1 MRVAPTEVAC
11 CAAEVELSFADKL
24 GIVVGNLVAPGF
36 AQAVRGKRRAAYVWA
51 ALATVPALL
60 GTVSVWLPTLAMLVR
75 AAGLCVGIA
84 TVIRVRER
92 DAQTAWWSAISIA
105 VLVAG
110 LGSFVWLKW
119 TVQGFKIPSSS
130 MYPTLTIGDHVY
142 VDKLSVAWHAPERGE
157 VVVFHYPCAPDRDY
171 VKRVIALGGD
181 TVEVRC
187 NVVYVNGAP
196 IANQLVTQNDSYQ
209 DYDEQANR
217 WFPRA
222 CNRYRETHGGHTY
235 EVFQGLE
242 QDTVRDFPQ
251 LDRPFAPSC
260 SQGDAYDHPAHAD
273 VPLGKLVVTKPNAAA
288 CEPQAHYV
296 VPPHTIFV
304 MGDNR
309 YNAND
314 SRYWG
319 AVPVDAVIGR
329 VTGVWLNVPP
339 HGSWG
344 DIKWS
349 RLGAIE

>member
-1 MRVAPTEVAC
+1 
-11 CAAEVELSFADKL
+11 VELSFADKL

-36 AQAVRGKRRAAYVWA
+36 AQAVLGKRRAALVWA
-51 ALATVPALL
+51 VLATMPALL
-60 GTVSVWLPTLAMLVR
+60 GPVSVWLPILAMLVR
-75 AAGLCVGIA
+75 ATGLIVGIV
-84 TVIRVRER
+84 TVIRVTER
-92 DAQTAWWSAISIA
+92 DTKTAWWSTLSIA

-142 VDKLSVAWHAPERGE
+142 VEKLSLAWHPPERGE

-171 VKRVIALGGD
+171 VKRVIALAGD

-196 IANQLVTQNDSYQ
+196 LANQLVNANDSYR
-209 DYDEQANR
+209 DYDEQDQR
-217 WFPRA
+217 WFERA
-222 CNRYRETHGGHTY
+222 VSRHRETQGSHTY
-235 EVFQGLE
+235 EVFQGVE
-242 QDTVRDFPQ
+242 QETVRDFPQ
-251 LDRPFAPSC
+251 LGRAFAPSC
-260 SQGDAYDHPAHAD
+260 SQGDFYDHPARSD
-273 VPLGKLVVTKPNAAA
+273 VPVGSIVVSKPNATA
-288 CEPQAHYV
+288 CEPQTHYV

-319 AVPVDAVIGR
+319 AVPIDAVIGR

-344 DIKWS
+344 DIKWG